1 MIELRTLGVLDL
13 RDGNGNEIRSV
24 LQQPKRLALLAYL
37 ALASPRRHH
46 RRESLLAMFWPELDE
61 EHARAALRRSLYYL
75 RTGLGREV
83 IAARGEDE
91 LTVSAEG
98 LWCDA
103 TAFSTRR
110 AERLWRE
117 AGPEALLEGRILPED
132 HFQFRGGRAR
142 GASWYVTPERLS
154 DPTPAEIGQA

>member
-1 MIELRTLGVLDL
+1 MIELRTLGGLDL

-46 RRESLLAMFWPELDE
+46 RRDSLLAMFWPELDE

-75 RTGLGREV
+75 RTGLGRDV
-83 IAARGEDE
+83 IVARGDDE

-103 TAFSTRR
+103 TAFSEVIKGSELAR
-110 AERLWRE
+110 AMELY
-117 AGPEALLEGRILPED
+117 
-132 HFQFRGGRAR
+132 RGD
-142 GASWYVTPERLS
+142 L
-154 DPTPAEIGQA
+154 

>member
-46 RRESLLAMFWPELDE
+46 RRDSLLAMFWPELDE

-75 RTGLGREV
+75 RTALRTEAIQG
-83 IAARGEDE
+83 RGEEEVCVAADY
-91 LTVSAEG
+91 

-103 TAFSTRR
+103 AAFEEALR
-110 AERLWRE
+110 AEDPVTALQLY
-117 AGPEALLEGRILPED
+117 GGDLLEGFHVSCAPALAD
-132 HFQFRGGRAR
+132 WLDWARAR
-142 GASWYVTPERLS
+142 LRDFAARV
-154 DPTPAEIGQA
+154 